1 MQLGFALTA
10 RKEQYCLPGQVTLRR
25 TFSLE
30 CKFKNLGSFFFS
42 VFFKKLFIFNWT
54 IIALQY
60 WFDFYLAS
68 TWISYRCTYVLS
80 LLNLPS
86 TSHLSQVTEPR
97 FEFPESYSKFPLASY
112 FTYASVYASMLLS
125 PFISPS
131 PSFPSTLL
139 SISLFSVSTSLLLS
153 CKSLGC
159 FCFVGCWIPA
169 PRTGPDTQKMLYKHY
184 LNQMKNWSLTITK
197 YNVLNIKTGFKV
209 LLNSFILMWTKSWFK
224 IF

>member
-10 RKEQYCLPGQVTLRR
+10 RKEQYRLPGKVTLRR
-25 TFSLE
+25 IFSLE
-30 CKFKNLGSFFFS
+30 CKFKNLGYYFFFFFS
-42 VFFKKLFIFNWT
+42 VLKNLFIFNWRIT
-54 IIALQY
+54 ALQY

-68 TWISYRCTYVLS
+68 TWISYRYTYVPS

-97 FEFPESYSKFPLASY
+97 FEFPESCSKFPLAIY

-131 PSFPSTLL
+131 PSFPSTFL
-139 SISLFSVSTSLLLS
+139 SISLFSVSMSLLLS
-153 CKSLGC
+153 YKSLGC

-169 PRTGPDTQKMLYKHY
+169 PRTGPDTQKMLYKHS
-184 LNQMKNWSLTITK
+184 LNQMKNWNFTVFIH
-197 YNVLNIKTGFKV
+197 NVLNVKTSFKV
-209 LLNSFILMWTKSWFK
+209 LLISFILMWTKSWF
-224 IF
+224 